1 MSFRINTNTAA
12 MVAQTN
18 LDRNSNAISAS
29 MNRLSTGLRII
40 NPSDDPSGLISSE
53 NLKTQISG
61 INAAVQNN
69 QNAINFSKTA
79 DASLSEMNQ
88 LLDDARALVVAS
100 GNTATLSA
108 SQLQANQAQLESIA
122 SSITRLA
129 QTTQFGSKRLLDGT
143 SGIQAQVSDANDV
156 TGISVSGLF
165 KGVPIT
171 AQGLMTLNSITS
183 GTQATVTSSTLVGG
197 MVNNAGSFSLN
208 GTTFTFTAG
217 TTGANVAATVNSAST
232 STGVTAAWNS
242 TTNQL
247 TFNTANYGQ
256 NAVLSFSDSNSV
268 VSSGPPVTVTG
279 TDPVASISLG
289 SMGTVLFTGGRAGTD
304 GLELFDTD
312 GNMVHITAAGNTS
325 AGYPTT
331 IGQVTPGSAMF
342 QLGGNAGNSSQ
353 LTLPNMVSSQLGA
366 DVVPNMSMANIDITS
381 PANLNNALQVVD
393 RAIDQ
398 VSTARAN
405 IGQFQSYI
413 LESNTRTLASAKQN
427 MTASQS
433 AIADVDMAS
442 EMTAY
447 TTAQVLQQAGVA
459 ILAQANQ
466 MPQTVLS
473 LLKG

>member
-1 MSFRINTNTAA
+1 
-12 MVAQTN
+12 
-18 LDRNSNAISAS
+18 
-29 MNRLSTGLRII
+29 
-40 NPSDDPSGLISSE
+40 
-53 NLKTQISG
+53 
-61 INAAVQNN
+61 
-69 QNAINFSKTA
+69 
-79 DASLSEMNQ
+79 
-88 LLDDARALVVAS
+88 
-100 GNTATLSA
+100 
-108 SQLQANQAQLESIA
+108 
-122 SSITRLA
+122 
-129 QTTQFGSKRLLDGT
+129 
-143 SGIQAQVSDANDV
+143 
-156 TGISVSGLF
+156 
-165 KGVPIT
+165 
-171 AQGLMTLNSITS
+171 
-183 GTQATVTSSTLVGG
+183 
-197 MVNNAGSFSLN
+197 
-208 GTTFTFTAG
+208 
-217 TTGANVAATVNSAST
+217 
-232 STGVTAAWNS
+232 
-242 TTNQL
+242 
-247 TFNTANYGQ
+247 
-256 NAVLSFSDSNSV
+256 
-268 VSSGPPVTVTG
+268 
-279 TDPVASISLG
+279 
-289 SMGTVLFTGGRAGTD
+289 
-304 GLELFDTD
+304 
-312 GNMVHITAAGNTS
+312 
-325 AGYPTT
+325 
-331 IGQVTPGSAMF
+331 MF